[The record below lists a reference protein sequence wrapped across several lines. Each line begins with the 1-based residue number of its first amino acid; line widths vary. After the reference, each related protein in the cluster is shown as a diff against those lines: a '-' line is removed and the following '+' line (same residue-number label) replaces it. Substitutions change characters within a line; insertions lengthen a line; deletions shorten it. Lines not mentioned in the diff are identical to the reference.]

1 MDPAH
6 TRDPE
11 ELPRALLHVHER
23 HMRATGP
30 APGGDGRLA
39 LRPGAAVVIFGNGVV
54 HHVGAPG
61 PGDTGARGKGRGV
74 RTAVPVG
81 DGKGAPGHG
90 PARQSLA
97 RLSYGFC
104 TRHLVPAGES
114 EIAPLLT
121 KFRYSIIPFMINR
134 RQVGVCSAT
143 FDVDGGAIDDPDP
156 KGLIDA
162 VMSEVWPIEDERCA
176 GQLGRLPRHDRGPER
191 CRGAADIAGFVAGLG
206 DGDGPRGR
214 LDTAFVSPPLMR
226 SLRREPGE
234 EGYEN
239 VMRAA
244 GVSIISSQSVPE
256 GTMYVTSSLDGPVFI
271 NGPTVLRRE
280 GDRLVVARYCAS
292 HGPTGDAPGR
302 ESGLAMRVDR

>member
-23 HMRATGP
+23 HKRATDQ

-39 LRPGAAVVIFGNGVV
+39 LCSGAAAVIFGNGVV

-61 PGDTGARGKGRGV
+61 TGRGI
-74 RTAVPVG
+74 RTTVPMG
-81 DGKGAPGHG
+81 NEKGAHG
-90 PARQSLA
+90 PNPARQSTA

-104 TRHLVPAGES
+104 TKHLVPTSES

-156 KGLIDA
+156 KGLIDG
-162 VMSEVWPIEDERCA
+162 VMAEVWPIEDERCA
-176 GQLGRLPRHDRGPER
+176 EQLGRLPQHNRGLGG
-191 CRGAADIAGFVAGLG
+191 CRGAADIAEFVAGLG
-206 DGDGPRGR
+206 GGGSWGR
-214 LDTAFVSPPLMR
+214 LDTAFVSPSLMR
-226 SLRREPGE
+226 SLGREPGR

-239 VMRAA
+239 VLRAA

-256 GTMYVTSSLDGPVFI
+256 GMMYVTSSLHGPVFI

-292 HGPTGDAPGR
+292 HGPTRDAPCRG
-302 ESGLAMRVDR
+302 SGLAVRVDR